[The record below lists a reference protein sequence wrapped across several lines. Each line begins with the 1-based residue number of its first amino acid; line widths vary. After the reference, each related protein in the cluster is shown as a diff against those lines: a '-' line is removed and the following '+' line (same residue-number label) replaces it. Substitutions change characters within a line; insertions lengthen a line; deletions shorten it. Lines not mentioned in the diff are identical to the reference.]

1 MKRLT
6 SLLLAVIMILQIF
19 GAVGEEAETETVE
32 TEFAVDYQH
41 LRVASP
47 TPLTG
52 HFFTSLWGAS
62 SSDLDVQELL
72 HRYKLVVY
80 DNDLGRY
87 RMNHLVVTGAVTQ
100 DDEEGNRTYYIS
112 IYEDLKYSDGT
123 PITAWDYAFS
133 FLLMVDPAIREAGGI
148 PADESWLL
156 GIDPYLNGEKRCLA
170 GLRVIND
177 YLLAITVKAESLPY
191 FYELSRFR
199 ISPYPISIIA
209 PDSRIRDD
217 GEGAYL
223 TPGLTGDTLRR
234 TVMDSYTGYM
244 TLPSR
249 VSGPYRIDSFRDG
262 KAHFVLNPYYK
273 GNQKG
278 ETPTIQELTFSTAER
293 EEAISGIEKGEIGL
307 LNKVTKAGT
316 IQSIQRLMQEYPG
329 RYRMTSYPRMGLTVL
344 RFMPRS
350 PRVQETEV
358 RQAVFYCM
366 DRESIVRDYTGGFG
380 MPVKGMYGV
389 GQWMVRLLEGPAS
402 YPIILNEET
411 ATPEEVREYQKQLEI
426 WQSMNMNAIRDYELN
441 PAEAVRLLE
450 ENGWVLNRFGEP
462 YESGV
467 RYKRMENGELIGLEM
482 TALVPKNLRE
492 VLEKNW
498 LPYMKM
504 AGFSL
509 EIEDRE
515 IWDLAEAY
523 RRNSIGECDM
533 VLVGED
539 FTDKFRLNG
548 GYRRYEQNEDSSPG
562 TPLEELDDVIDE
574 MSKEVYHTEKTDLQG
589 FMQKWL
595 ALQIKV
601 AETVPIIPIY
611 SIIYFD
617 FHVAQ
622 LRNYRVENYL
632 GWGNAIVAAWLGE
645 PEDGEEED
653 TLEPGESRGEE
664 EPETVN
670 N

>member
-1 MKRLT
+1 
-6 SLLLAVIMILQIF
+6 
-19 GAVGEEAETETVE
+19 
-32 TEFAVDYQH
+32 
-41 LRVASP
+41 
-47 TPLTG
+47 
-52 HFFTSLWGAS
+52 
-62 SSDLDVQELL
+62 
-72 HRYKLVVY
+72 
-80 DNDLGRY
+80 
-87 RMNHLVVTGAVTQ
+87 
-100 DDEEGNRTYYIS
+100 
-112 IYEDLKYSDGT
+112 
-123 PITAWDYAFS
+123 
-133 FLLMVDPAIREAGGI
+133 
-148 PADESWLL
+148 
-156 GIDPYLNGEKRCLA
+156 
-170 GLRVIND
+170 
-177 YLLAITVKAESLPY
+177 
-191 FYELSRFR
+191 
-199 ISPYPISIIA
+199 
-209 PDSRIRDD
+209 
-217 GEGAYL
+217 
-223 TPGLTGDTLRR
+223 
-234 TVMDSYTGYM
+234 
-244 TLPSR
+244 
-249 VSGPYRIDSFRDG
+249 
-262 KAHFVLNPYYK
+262 
-273 GNQKG
+273 
-278 ETPTIQELTFSTAER
+278 
-293 EEAISGIEKGEIGL
+293 
-307 LNKVTKAGT
+307 
-316 IQSIQRLMQEYPG
+316 
-329 RYRMTSYPRMGLTVL
+329 
-344 RFMPRS
+344 
-350 PRVQETEV
+350 
-358 RQAVFYCM
+358 M

-611 SIIYFD
+611 SNIYFD